1 MVSVAEPVRPPLRLA
16 TWNAGDGDRVRITP
30 LYRSPIVSMGRFW
43 CAPDDVRWSLENFV
57 GEVAHIVFP
66 TMPVWIATQ
75 GRDLALAGPN
85 HAVFFNAGDV
95 FRRRRFKG
103 HGDRNDFL
111 VVSQDTLDEWLH
123 EARFPSPLGKLPAR
137 PYLTV
142 RAIARALAD
151 GGDGLLVEE
160 LLLRLGHWT
169 VTGAF
174 QAEQS
179 APRSRRRR
187 SPPVVEDTKALL
199 SARFTEHLTLE
210 ELGRAVNVSP
220 FHLARSFRRYTGYTL
235 HEYRVNLRLK
245 AALERLAAGDEELAV
260 IARGVGFSS
269 HSHLTASFHRAFGVP
284 PSCIRK
290 RALPPYL

>member
-1 MVSVAEPVRPPLRLA
+1 MVSVAEPVRSPLRLA
-16 TWNAGDGDRVRITP
+16 TWHAGDGDRVRITP
-30 LYRSPIVSMGRFW
+30 LYRSPIVSMGTFW

-66 TMPVWIATQ
+66 TMPVWIAAQ
-75 GRDLALAGPN
+75 GREPALAGPN

-103 HGDRNDFL
+103 HGDRNDFI
-111 VVSQDTLDEWLH
+111 VVAQRTLDEWLQ
-123 EARFPSPLGKLPAR
+123 EARFPDSLGKLPPR
-137 PYLTV
+137 RYLTV
-142 RAIARALAD
+142 RAIARALAN

-160 LLLRLGHWT
+160 SLLRLGYFT

-174 QAEQS
+174 RTEEC
-179 APRSRRRR
+179 APPRRRR
-187 SPPVVEDTKALL
+187 VPAAVEDTKALL
-199 SARFTEHLTLE
+199 SARFTERLTLE
-210 ELGRAVNVSP
+210 ELGRTVNVSP
-220 FHLARSFRRYTGYTL
+220 FHLARSFRRHTGYTL

-260 IARGVGFSS
+260 IARAVGFSS

-284 PSCIRK
+284 PSCVRK
-290 RALPPYL
+290 RALPPYA